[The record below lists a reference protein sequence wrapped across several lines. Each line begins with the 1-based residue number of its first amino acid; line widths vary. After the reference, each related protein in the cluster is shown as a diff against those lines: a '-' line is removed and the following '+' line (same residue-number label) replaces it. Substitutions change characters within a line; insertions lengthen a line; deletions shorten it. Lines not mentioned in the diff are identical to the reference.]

1 MCSKSRKKWRP
12 STRGVFVGVLSEL
25 QCRGYERVELQGT
38 LDRRP
43 ETVALL

>member
-1 MCSKSRKKWRP
+1 MCSKLRKKWRP
-12 STRGVFVGVLSEL
+12 STRRVSVGVLSAL
-25 QCRGYERVELQGT
+25 RCRGYERVELQGT